1 MTSLEK
7 TKESFYNRL
16 LGCVYSAISPAI
28 KTAKFLLKIMIP
40 VSLVMTLLKFTGLLE
55 TAAALAAPAFQLI
68 GLPGES
74 ALVFLTSIFLNI
86 YSAIA
91 VISTLDFTLRELT
104 ILALMCLI
112 SHNFFIETPVQ
123 KKTGSSATKIT
134 LVRLF
139 YSFAGGIMLNY
150 LLPFSQENGSASS
163 SATKTVETLAGA
175 LKAWLY
181 NSLFLI
187 VQILILITL
196 LLILQRILEE
206 FHIIGKLTTIFKPL
220 MKIMG
225 LPESVTFLWI
235 VANTLGL
242 AYGSAVMIEQ
252 SELGKL
258 NRADADLLNHH
269 IGISH
274 SLLED
279 TILFAAIGVPV
290 IWIIFPRLFLAMVQV
305 WAMKLRMYIFRSV
318 QVNSKQ

>member
-1 MTSLEK
+1 M
-7 TKESFYNRL
+7 N
-16 LGCVYSAISPAI
+16 ISNDNKSGILSRFLKCIRVSVKPAF
-28 KTAKFLLKIMIP
+28 KTAVFLLKIMIP
-40 VSLVMTLLKFTGLLE
+40 VSLGVTLLKYTGLLE
-55 TAAALAAPAFQLI
+55 TAAAYTAPAFQFI

-91 VISTLDFTLRELT
+91 VISTLEFTARELT

-112 SHNFFIETPVQ
+112 SHNFFVETAVQ
-123 KKTGSSATKIT
+123 KKTGSSAIKIT
-134 LVRLF
+134 CVRLF
-139 YSFAGGIMLNY
+139 HSFAGGIMLNF
-150 LLPFSQENGSASS
+150 LLPAGQVTETANIA
-163 SATKTVETLAGA
+163 AVKPAETLTGA
-175 LKAWLY
+175 LESWFY

-196 LLILQRILEE
+196 LLILQRALEE
-206 FHIIGKLTTIFKPL
+206 FGLIGKLTSLFRPF

-258 NRADADLLNHH
+258 NRDDADLLNHH

-279 TILFAAIGVPV
+279 TLLFVAIGVPAA
-290 IWIIFPRLFLAMVQV
+290 WIIFPRVFLAIIQV
-305 WAMKLRMYIFRSV
+305 WIMKLRIYIFRTREV
-318 QVNSKQ
+318 EFA

>member
-1 MTSLEK
+1 MNSPENI
-7 TKESFYNRL
+7 KESFYNRL
-16 LGCVYSAISPAI
+16 LGCVYSAIGPAV

-40 VSLVMTLLKFTGLLE
+40 VSLGMTLLNFTGLLE
-55 TAAALAAPAFQLI
+55 TVAALAAPTFQLI

-74 ALVFLTSIFLNI
+74 ALVFLTSIFLNL

-91 VISTLDFTLRELT
+91 VISTLDFTSRELT

-123 KKTGSSATKIT
+123 KRTGSSAIKIT

-150 LLPFSQENGSASS
+150 LLPFSQGNGSAAA
-163 SATKTVETLAGA
+163 SATKAIETLSEA

-206 FHIIGKLTTIFKPL
+206 FHIIGKLTAIFKPL

-305 WAMKLRMYIFRSV
+305 WAMKLRMYICRSM
-318 QVNSKQ
+318 QVNSK

>member
-1 MTSLEK
+1 MNSPEK
-7 TKESFYNRL
+7 IKESFYNRL
-16 LGCVYSAISPAI
+16 LGCAYSAISPAI

-123 KKTGSSATKIT
+123 KKTGSSAIKIT

-258 NRADADLLNHH
+258 SRADADLLNHH

-305 WAMKLRMYIFRSV
+305 WAMKLRMYVFRSM
-318 QVNSKQ
+318 QVNSKE

>member
-1 MTSLEK
+1 MNIVEK
-7 TKESFYNRL
+7 ETRNYYNRL
-16 LGCVYSAISPAI
+16 LDCVYGSIAPAF

-40 VSLVMTLLKFTGLLE
+40 VSLGVTLLKFTGLLE
-55 TAAALAAPAFQLI
+55 TAAAFAGPAFKLI

-91 VISTLDFTLRELT
+91 VISTLDLTTRELT

-112 SHNFFIETPVQ
+112 SHNFFVETAVQ
-123 KKTGSSATKIT
+123 KKTGSSAIKIT
-134 LVRLF
+134 IVRLF
-139 YSFAGGIMLNY
+139 HSFAGGIMLNFI
-150 LLPFSQENGSASS
+150 LPSSTANALPNASA
-163 SATKTVETLAGA
+163 AKTAETLSGA
-175 LKAWLY
+175 LESWLY

-187 VQILILITL
+187 VQILVIITL

-206 FHIIGKLTTIFKPL
+206 FHIIGKLTTIFRPF

-290 IWIIFPRLFLAMVQV
+290 IWIIFPRLFLAIVQV
-305 WAMKLRMYIFRSV
+305 WAMKLRMYIFSQIKV
-318 QVNSKQ
+318 KS